1 MTKDTLFF
9 LASWFIAAVAAP
21 LSIRAFSRFRP
32 QPRPVP
38 VMARRP
44 ARKPEAYDRAGRL
57 HG

>member
-9 LASWFIAAVAAP
+9 LVSWFVAAVAAP
-21 LSIRAFSRFRP
+21 LSIRAFSRFWSE
-32 QPRPVP
+32 PRPVP

-44 ARKPEAYDRAGRL
+44 AKRPEAHDQAGRR